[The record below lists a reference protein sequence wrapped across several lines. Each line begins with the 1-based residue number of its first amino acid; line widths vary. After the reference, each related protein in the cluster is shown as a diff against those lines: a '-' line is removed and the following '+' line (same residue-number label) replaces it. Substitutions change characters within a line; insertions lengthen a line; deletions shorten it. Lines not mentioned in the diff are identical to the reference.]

1 MKRCPQCD
9 FRFADFH
16 HVCDFDG
23 TDLVDDPERL
33 APEAPPTA
41 AGSASLF
48 LRMLKSPLFSIG
60 LAVMALVASALL
72 IGYYDSANQPNLI
85 AQNPETP
92 NSVATRVTPD
102 QASAQTSTQVQ
113 PRAPSSTRSDITNSK
128 AEQDF
133 AARGERRVTA
143 SRSRSRLHSSA
154 SVRNKPS
161 RSEIAQIG
169 RAHV

>member
-1 MKRCPQCD
+1 PPCEL
-9 FRFADFH
+9 RFPDFH
-16 HVCDFDG
+16 HVRDFDG

-92 NSVATRVTPD
+92 NSVATRVPPD
-102 QASAQTSTQVQ
+102 QASAQSPAQVQ
-113 PRAPSSTRSDITNSK
+113 TSAPSSARSDISNPK
-128 AEQDF
+128 AAED
-133 AARGERRVTA
+133 
-143 SRSRSRLHSSA
+143 LP
-154 SVRNKPS
+154 SVR
-161 RSEIAQIG
+161 
-169 RAHV
+169 V